1 MALDLEIYTG
11 ILNIPNLK
19 VEKVEYSE
27 KELNIYCKIEKETA
41 ELCPSCQK
49 EIFSKREKYRRE
61 VNDLGISGR
70 KVILHLL
77 VHQYNCDC
85 CGRTFSEKFDFVE
98 PNKSYTKRQAKWV
111 FEMSAQQSHYRVAA
125 LIGFSHKTIERIC
138 YNQLINRA
146 INWDKIRR
154 IGLDEFA
161 FKKGHKDFITVIID
175 LDTHNII
182 EILEQRSKESLRAY
196 FQSLGSS
203 FCAKI
208 EDFCSDMWG
217 PFQDLAKEIFP
228 NANIHVDRFHW
239 TRHLNKV
246 LDSERKSIRKEN
258 KEEAVYKRLKWKLI
272 KRPENLNEQE
282 IKDLKKAF
290 KLNPELEDLYEMRNT
305 FQAIFDTNFSCD
317 FAKEQIDHW
326 LVQAKNMGN
335 KYLDKFTDLFNRH
348 KCNILNYF
356 KNRIS
361 NAALEGT
368 NNLLRTVKRFTFN
381 MTNFQHFKF
390 RVFAYK
396 S

>member
-19 VEKVEYSE
+19 VEKIEYSE
-27 KELNIYCKIEKETA
+27 KELHLYCKIEKETA
-41 ELCPSCQK
+41 EVCPSCK
-49 EIFSKREKYRRE
+49 KKVTIKRGKYRRK
-61 VNDLGISGR
+61 VSDLGISGR

-77 VHQYNCDC
+77 VHQYDCDDC
-85 CGRTFSEKFDFVE
+85 SRTFSERFDFVE
-98 PNKSYTKRQAKWV
+98 KNKSYTKRQAKWI
-111 FEMSAQQSHYRVAA
+111 FEMSAQQSHYRVAS
-125 LIGFSHKTIERIC
+125 ITGFSHKTIERIC
-138 YNQLINRA
+138 YNQIIIREVD
-146 INWDKIRR
+146 WSKIRR

-161 FKKGHKDFITVIID
+161 FKKGHKDFITVIVD
-175 LDTHNII
+175 LDTHAII
-182 EILEQRSKESLRAY
+182 DILEERGKDFLRAY
-196 FQSLGSS
+196 FQGLGDG
-203 FCAKI
+203 FCNQI

-217 PFQDLAKEIFP
+217 PFQDLAKEMFP

-239 TRHLNKV
+239 TVHLNKV

-258 KEEAVYKRLKWKLI
+258 KEEEIFKRLKWKLI

-282 IKDLKKAF
+282 IEDLQKAF
-290 KLNPELEDLYEMRNT
+290 NLNPELEDLYEMRNT
-305 FQAIFDTNFSCD
+305 FQAIFDNNFSYN
-317 FAKEQIDHW
+317 FGKEQVEHW
-326 LVQAKNMGN
+326 LNQAKDFKN
-335 KYLDKFTDLFNRH
+335 KHLDKFTALFERH
-348 KCNILNYF
+348 KGNILNYF

-361 NAALEGT
+361 SGAVEGT

>member
-396 S
+396 F

>member
-85 CGRTFSEKFDFVE
+85 CGRTFSEKFDFAE

-182 EILEQRSKESLRAY
+182 EILEQRSKDSLRAY

>member
-1 MALDLEIYTG
+1 
-11 ILNIPNLK
+11 
-19 VEKVEYSE
+19 
-27 KELNIYCKIEKETA
+27 
-41 ELCPSCQK
+41 
-49 EIFSKREKYRRE
+49 
-61 VNDLGISGR
+61 
-70 KVILHLL
+70 
-77 VHQYNCDC
+77 
-85 CGRTFSEKFDFVE
+85 
-98 PNKSYTKRQAKWV
+98 
-111 FEMSAQQSHYRVAA
+111 
-125 LIGFSHKTIERIC
+125 
-138 YNQLINRA
+138 
-146 INWDKIRR
+146 
-154 IGLDEFA
+154 
-161 FKKGHKDFITVIID
+161 
-175 LDTHNII
+175 
-182 EILEQRSKESLRAY
+182 
-196 FQSLGSS
+196 
-203 FCAKI
+203 
-208 EDFCSDMWG
+208 MWG

>member
-27 KELNIYCKIEKETA
+27 RELNIYCKIEKETA
-41 ELCPSCQK
+41 EICPSCQK
-49 EIFSKREKYRRE
+49 EVYSKREKYRRE
-61 VNDLGISGR
+61 VKDLGISGR

-77 VHQYNCDC
+77 VHQYECNSCH
-85 CGRTFSEKFDFVE
+85 RTFSEKFDFVQ

-125 LIGFSHKTIERIC
+125 LLGFSNKTIERIC
-138 YNQLINRA
+138 YSQIIDREV
-146 INWDKIRR
+146 NWDKIKR

-161 FKKGHKDFITVIID
+161 FKKGHKDFITVIVD
-175 LDTHNII
+175 LDTHDII
-182 EILEQRSKESLRAY
+182 DILEERNKAFLRSY
-196 FQSLGSS
+196 FQGLGSK
-203 FCAKI
+203 FCNQI

-228 NANIHVDRFHW
+228 QANIHVDRFHW
-239 TRHLNKV
+239 TIHLNKV
-246 LDSERKSIRKEN
+246 LDNERKHIRRNN
-258 KEEAVYKRLKWKLI
+258 KEADVFKRLKWKLI

-282 IKDLKKAF
+282 IEDLKKAF
-290 KLNPELEDLYEMRNT
+290 HLNPELEDLYEMRNT
-305 FQAIFDTNFSCD
+305 FQAIFDTDFSYD
-317 FAKEQIDHW
+317 FAKQQVNHW
-326 LVQAKNMGN
+326 LNQAKGFNN
-335 KYLDKFTDLFNRH
+335 KYLTQFTDLLGRH
-348 KCNILNYF
+348 KPNILNYF
-356 KNRIS
+356 KNKIS
-361 NAALEGT
+361 SGAVEGT

-396 S
+396 C

>member
-19 VEKVEYSE
+19 VEKVEHSE

-41 ELCPSCQK
+41 EICPSCQK
-49 EIFSKREKYRRE
+49 EVVSKREKYRRE
-61 VNDLGISGR
+61 VHDLGISGR

-77 VHQYNCDC
+77 VHQYDCDRC
-85 CGRTFSEKFDFVE
+85 HRTFSERFDFVE

-111 FEMSAQQSHYRVAA
+111 FEMSAQQSYYRVAA
-125 LIGFSHKTIERIC
+125 LIGFSNKTIERIC
-138 YNQLINRA
+138 YSQVINREV
-146 INWDKIRR
+146 NWDKIRR

-161 FKKGHKDFITVIID
+161 FKKGHKDFITVIVD

-182 EILEQRSKESLRAY
+182 DILEERSKEFLRAY
-196 FQSLGSS
+196 FQSLGDD

-239 TRHLNKV
+239 TIHLNKV

-258 KEEAVYKRLKWKLI
+258 KEEEVYKRLKWKLI

-282 IKDLKKAF
+282 IEDLKNAF
-290 KLNPELEDLYEMRNT
+290 NLNPELEDLYEMRNT
-305 FQAIFDTNFSCD
+305 FQAIFDNDFSCD

-326 LVQAKNMGN
+326 LEQAKRMGN
-335 KYLDKFTDLFNRH
+335 KHLDKFTALFNRH
-348 KCNILNYF
+348 KDNILNYF

-361 NAALEGT
+361 SGAVEGT

>member
-19 VEKVEYSE
+19 VEKVAYSE

-41 ELCPSCQK
+41 ELCPSCQT
-49 EIFSKREKYRRE
+49 EVFNKREKYRRE
-61 VNDLGISGR
+61 VHDLGISGR

-77 VHQYNCDC
+77 VHQYDCDC
-85 CGRTFSEKFDFVE
+85 CHRTFSEKFDFVE

-125 LIGFSHKTIERIC
+125 LTGFSHKTIERIC
-138 YNQLINRA
+138 YNQIINREV
-146 INWDKIRR
+146 NWDKIRR

-161 FKKGHKDFITVIID
+161 FKKGHKDFITVIVD

-182 EILEQRSKESLRAY
+182 DILEERSKEFLRAY
-196 FQSLGSS
+196 FQSLGHS
-203 FCAKI
+203 FCARI

-239 TRHLNKV
+239 TIHLNKV
-246 LDSERKSIRKEN
+246 LDSERKSIRREN
-258 KEEAVYKRLKWKLI
+258 KEEEAYKRLKWKLI
-272 KRPENLNEQE
+272 KRPGNLNEQE
-282 IKDLKKAF
+282 IKDLSKAF
-290 KLNPELEDLYEMRNT
+290 ILNTELEDLYEMRNT

-326 LVQAKNMGN
+326 LEQAKKMGN
-335 KYLDKFTDLFNRH
+335 KNLNKFTDLFNRH
-348 KCNILNYF
+348 KDNILNYF
-356 KNRIS
+356 KNRLS
-361 NAALEGT
+361 SGAVEGT